1 MPNLK
6 LPSELILEALKNQ
19 KEGQWAVDRIVE
31 EMIVILDDQHSQ
43 IQSLQKEVEEL
54 KKPVNK
60 ICGVRGC
67 NDHFMHA
74 HLTP

>member
-1 MPNLK
+1 MPNTK
-6 LPSELILEALKNQ
+6 KPTELILEALKNQ

-54 KKPVNK
+54 KSQCQH
-60 ICGVRGC
+60 CGK
-67 NDHFMHA
+67 DHTSYA
-74 HLTP
+74 EQY